1 MIIASYNLDSLD
13 DTGED
18 PRDFGAR
25 VAALRPKLIDLNA
38 DILCLQEVQTQRI
51 GAKRRLRALDRLLEG
66 TRYARDH
73 RVHTV
78 AETGRLTDVNHLVIL
93 SSFPVLRCGKV
104 SHELVPPLPSHQS
117 PSGSNREPVTWD
129 RPFLYALLDC
139 GEGRRLWA
147 VNLHLRA
154 PIAARVPKGRKH
166 GVWRSTPLWAE
177 GLFRAALMRIGQAL
191 EIRLFVDRIFDQEP
205 NALICVCGDF
215 NAEGAEM
222 PLRLI
227 RADPEDTEAPA
238 LRSRRLLPLDRAGPS
253 AVHAGR
259 PMRPDHLLASPQLA
273 ARHRRSDLINRDLPD
288 DTQTG
293 AADSPHAPILAE
305 FDLGREIS

>member
-1 MIIASYNLDSLD
+1 MIIASYNLDGLD

-25 VAALRPKLIDLNA
+25 VAVLRPKLVDLDA
-38 DILCLQEVQTQRI
+38 EILCLQEVRSQRI
-51 GAKRRLRALDRLLEG
+51 GAKRRLRALERLLEG
-66 TRYARDH
+66 TRYARYH

-78 AETGRLTDVNHLVIL
+78 TETGRATDVNHLVIL
-93 SSFPVLRCGKV
+93 SSFPILRHGKI
-104 SHELVPPLPSHQS
+104 SHELVPPLPCHQ
-117 PSGSNREPVTWD
+117 PVRGSRCDPISWD

-139 GEGRRLWA
+139 GEGRHIWI

-154 PIAARVPKGRKH
+154 PIAARVPQGRTRK
-166 GVWRSTPLWAE
+166 VWRSTPLWAE
-177 GLFRAALMRIGQAL
+177 GFFRAALMRIGQAL
-191 EIRLFVDRIFDQEP
+191 EVRLFVDRLFDEDP
-205 NALICVCGDF
+205 TARICVCGDF

-238 LRSRRLLPLDRAGPS
+238 LRSRRLLPLDRAGSS

-259 PMRPDHLLASPQLA
+259 PMRPDHLLASTQLA
-273 ARHRRSDLINRDLPD
+273 AAHRRSDLINRNLPD
-288 DTQTG
+288 DTQVG
-293 AADSPHAPILAE
+293 AVDSPHAPILAE
-305 FDLGREIS
+305 FDLRRVIG